1 MRRFGPRTSSG
12 AQRQPV
18 WAAALLLAALGVVP
32 GLRAQ
37 GHSTAAQAPPQD
49 AQSLLRYHL
58 EAAPRAEA
66 QLAALTAP
74 GLSPQRRSEAVEELR
89 WQAYVYLQAGA
100 EGELLPLLDG
110 LAKVEQTKPGVELPA
125 DLHQAT
131 LADAERFRIQA
142 ACWSP
147 EQYSTGLALATA
159 WSGRHPKASEAESSS
174 VAAMKD
180 YLENR
185 LQDREE
191 IQSRA
196 ASLLWYPLLSLLLLL
211 GLGRLLWRQWFS

>member
-1 MRRFGPRTSSG
+1 MSRIGLQVCSELH
-12 AQRQPV
+12 RQPV
-18 WAAALLLAALGVVP
+18 WAAALLLASIAAAS

-37 GHSTAAQAPPQD
+37 DPSPAVQAPPQD
-49 AQSLLRYHL
+49 AQSLLSYHL
-58 EAAPRAEA
+58 EAAPRAET
-66 QLAALTAP
+66 QLAALAAP
-74 GLSPQRRSEAVEELR
+74 DLSPQARSEAVEELR
-89 WQAYVYLQAGA
+89 WQAFVYLQAGA

-110 LAKVEQTKPGVELPA
+110 LAKVEQVKPGVELPV
-125 DLHQAT
+125 DLHNAT

-147 EQYSTGLALATA
+147 DQYSVGLDLAEA
-159 WSGRHPKASEAESSS
+159 WSGRHPKASEAESNS
-174 VAAMKD
+174 VAAMKE
-180 YLENR
+180 YLESR

>member
-1 MRRFGPRTSSG
+1 MSRVGLWASSG

-18 WAAALLLAALGVVP
+18 WAAVLLLASVVAAPALC
-32 GLRAQ
+32 AQ
-37 GHSTAAQAPPQD
+37 DPAAAAQSQPQD
-49 AQSLLRYHL
+49 ARSLLSYHL

-66 QLAALTAP
+66 QLAALATS
-74 GLSPQRRSEAVEELR
+74 GLSPEARSEAVAELR

-110 LAKVEQTKPGVELPA
+110 LAKVEQVEPGVDLPA
-125 DLHQAT
+125 DLHDAT

-147 EQYSTGLALATA
+147 DQYSAGLDLATA
-159 WSGRHPKASEAESSS
+159 WAGRHPKASEAESNS
-174 VAAMKD
+174 VAAMKE
-180 YLENR
+180 YLESR

>member
-1 MRRFGPRTSSG
+1 MFVAAPSLC
-12 AQRQPV
+12 AQEPQNAV
-18 WAAALLLAALGVVP
+18 
-32 GLRAQ
+32 
-37 GHSTAAQAPPQD
+37 QAPPHD
-49 AQSLLRYHL
+49 AKSLLAYHL
-58 EAAPRAEA
+58 EAAPRAAA
-66 QLAALTAP
+66 QLAALERP
-74 GLSPQRRSEAVEELR
+74 DLSPAARSEAVEELR

-110 LAKVEQTKPGVELPA
+110 LGQVEKSKPGEDLRA
-125 DLHQAT
+125 DLRRAT

-147 EQYSTGLALATA
+147 DHYGQGLALA
-159 WSGRHPKASEAESSS
+159 SGWAARYPNASEAESGS
-174 VAAMKD
+174 VAAMEE
-180 YLENR
+180 YLRGR

-191 IQSRA
+191 IRRQA